1 MTQNRDRPS
10 DAKPGRPSG
19 GGNSR
24 RAAGAGKPARSGDRA
39 EPCQARMLEQWQRES
54 TMLDVYLR
62 SGTRLRGKL
71 AGYDAFMIGLEG
83 EEGLQAVYKQVI
95 LTVVP
100 VTSRAPDREGGAA
113 KKPVITIKRRIIG

>member
-1 MTQNRDRPS
+1 VTQDRDKPGETR
-10 DAKPGRPSG
+10 PGRPAAGSG
-19 GGNSR
+19 GR
-24 RAAGAGKPARSGDRA
+24 RTGAAKPAARSGDRA

-71 AGYDAFMIGLEG
+71 AGYDAFMIGLQSED
-83 EEGLQAVYKQVI
+83 GLQAVYKQVI

-100 VTSRAPDREGGAA
+100 VTSRPGEREGA
-113 KKPVITIKRRIIG
+113 KRPVITVKRRITG

>member
-1 MTQNRDRPS
+1 
-10 DAKPGRPSG
+10 
-19 GGNSR
+19 
-24 RAAGAGKPARSGDRA
+24 
-39 EPCQARMLEQWQRES
+39 
-54 TMLDVYLR
+54 MLDVYLR

-100 VTSRAPDREGGAA
+100 VTSRSAEREGP
-113 KKPVITIKRRIIG
+113 KRPVITIKRRVTG

>member
-1 MTQNRDRPS
+1 VTQNRDRPS
-10 DAKPGRPSG
+10 DAKSSRPAGGRS
-19 GGNSR
+19 SR
-24 RAAGAGKPARSGDRA
+24 REGAGKPAARSGDRA

-83 EEGLQAVYKQVI
+83 EEGLQGVYKQVI
-95 LTVVP
+95 LTIVP
-100 VTSRAPDREGGAA
+100 VTSRSAEREGP
-113 KKPVITIKRRIIG
+113 KRPVITIKRRVTG